1 MSNLKAWPFVG
12 ALLWLVLKFF
22 STMWLNWEDSAM
34 AGTFVHLGLLLAI
47 SVGVVTLR
55 KSFVTSVQ
63 TTFLDAMIEVAKP
76 TLTYALF
83 GTLAVGSWYFG
94 IHEAGTQAR
103 KAEQARQIEEALGS
117 DEAFAATLE
126 IRPDLTELDRERL
139 YEKQM
144 DNLEIFY
151 SPAFHLGFALLGL
164 VVMGM
169 LFSLVVTLLWRKVWR

>member
-1 MSNLKAWPFVG
+1 MRSVKAWPFVG
-12 ALLWLVLKFF
+12 AVLWLLLKFS
-22 STMWLNWEDSAM
+22 STVWLNWEDSAM

-55 KSFVTSVQ
+55 KSFVTSRD
-63 TTFLDAMIEVAKP
+63 TSFLDAMIEVAKP

-83 GTLAVGSWYFG
+83 ATLAVGTWYFG

-103 KAEQARQIEEALGS
+103 KAEQAQQIEEALGT

-126 IRPDLTELDRERL
+126 QRPDLTELDRERL

-144 DNLEIFY
+144 ENLDIFY

-164 VVMGM
+164 VMMGL
-169 LFSLVVTLLWRKVWR
+169 LFSLVVTLLWRSVWR